1 LNPLGAVYG
10 RVAGLRRRWYARHPE
25 RRRTLGVPVIS
36 VGNLV
41 VGGSGKTPVT
51 AALARLLLD
60 AGERPAILSRGYRRR
75 TRADE
80 VVVVS
85 DGARVLTS
93 VQNSGDEPQM
103 LARILDGVPVV
114 VCARRYR
121 AGEVAV
127 SRFGATVLL
136 LDDGFQHLQLARDV
150 DLLIV
155 APGDLDEQVLPVGSL
170 RESLDAGGMADAVLV
185 PAPHDEAQRI
195 ATVLGVERA
204 FAIEARYE
212 PVRDVAGVSA
222 PGTLMADPGFQI
234 PDPRSAIP
242 DSGSRAIAV
251 SGIARPQRF
260 FDAVR
265 ALGWDVAEQMVF
277 PDHHWFDERDVAR
290 VESAAGAA
298 GATAVITTEKD
309 AVRLADVN
317 RTMTWVYVP
326 LRVTLTPDEQ
336 FRIWMVDR
344 LRQARER
351 IATGTTADR

>member
-1 LNPLGAVYG
+1 MNPLGAVYG
-10 RVAGLRRRWYARHPE
+10 RVAGLRRKWYARHPE
-25 RRRTLGVPVIS
+25 RRLTLAAPVIS

-51 AALARLLLD
+51 AALAQLLLD

-85 DGARVLTS
+85 DGDRVLAS
-93 VQNSGDEPQM
+93 VRDSGDEPQM
-103 LARILDGVPVV
+103 LARLLERVPIV
-114 VCARRYR
+114 VCARRHR

-136 LDDGFQHLQLARDV
+136 LDDGFQHLELARDV

-155 APGDLDEQVLPVGSL
+155 SPGDLDEQVLPVGSL
-170 RESLDAGGMADAVLV
+170 RESLGAGGMADAVLV
-185 PAPHDEAQRI
+185 PAALDEAQRI
-195 ATVLGVERA
+195 ANVLGVERA

-212 PVRDVAGVSA
+212 AVRVVTGKSPVPPLAH
-222 PGTLMADPGFQI
+222 PI
-234 PDPRSAIP
+234 PSPEPRGPS
-242 DSGSRAIAV
+242 SGSRVIAV

-260 FDAVR
+260 LDAVR

-290 VESAAGAA
+290 VESAAKAS

-309 AVRLADVN
+309 AVRLADVS

-326 LRVTLTPDEQ
+326 LRVTVTPEEQ
-336 FRIWMVDR
+336 FRVWMLDR
-344 LRQARER
+344 IQRARER
-351 IATGTTADR
+351 IGARSTAGR